1 MFKPK
6 AMVTVNVDIKDM
18 LLHGQVGELAGFEIR
33 DSIVRKVYLKFQG
46 PLVERNAVLS
56 DHFAQQ
62 TYFLPLR
69 KCDADIPICINLE
82 EGVVTFDI

>member
-62 TYFLPLR
+62 TIFYHYENVMQIYQSVSIL
-69 KCDADIPICINLE
+69 K
-82 EGVVTFDI
+82 

>member
-1 MFKPK
+1 
-6 AMVTVNVDIKDM
+6 MVTVNVDIEDI

-46 PLVERNAVLS
+46 PLVDRNGMLS

-62 TYFLPLR
+62 NYFLPLQ
-69 KCDADIPICINLE
+69 KCDADIPICISLE